1 MGDPPSDPESP
12 YQQSSRR
19 SQPQPLVPEEVLP
32 VVDAQN
38 LRSNQ
43 EMPTSR
49 TNLWGMPQGAS
60 RTQPGDHMMFQPE
73 APQLGGREYPAFPS
87 EFQQRTY
94 LDEVGLQATHDAG
107 LMLQQLQQDQGDL
120 FQPLEAAY
128 PEPQPDFLDPFNMY
142 PREDLQFI
150 QDTQHGPYI
159 RDDPAAQFSPSE
171 LAFMPFGTEV
181 QEPEPRE
188 LAVQNAK
195 AYLLQTSVSCDL
207 SLYEHLVNLLTK
219 ILNQRP
225 EDPLSIL
232 ESLNRTTQMEW
243 FHPKLDT
250 LRDDPEMQ
258 PTYEMA
264 ERQKALFGRRGSS
277 GSGEGEQEMEE
288 EVADTPVPNI
298 MESAFY
304 FEQAGVGLS
313 SDESFRIFMALKQL
327 VEQQPILTCRF
338 WGKILGLSRS
348 YLVAQVEFREGEEE
362 GEEEEVEEMMEGG
375 EVMDAHGEEEE
386 EEDEEEDED
395 EDLDD

>member
-232 ESLNRTTQMEW
+232 EKFENIYIGWGHKYSPENFNPALPAPIQQEYPSGPEIMEIS
-243 FHPKLDT
+243 
-250 LRDDPEMQ
+250 DP
-258 PTYEMA
+258 TV
-264 ERQKALFGRRGSS
+264 
-277 GSGEGEQEMEE
+277 EE
-288 EVADTPVPNI
+288 EQALK
-298 MESAFY
+298 AAQ
-304 FEQAGVGLS
+304 EQAL
-313 SDESFRIFMALKQL
+313 A
-327 VEQQPILTCRF
+327 
-338 WGKILGLSRS
+338 
-348 YLVAQVEFREGEEE
+348 A
-362 GEEEEVEEMMEGG
+362 
-375 EVMDAHGEEEE
+375 AEEE

>member
-1 MGDPPSDPESP
+1 MWAGDWPAYLQAFLRKVGDLFWTMGDPPSDPESP

-19 SQPQPLVPEEVLP
+19 SQPQPLVPEE

-159 RDDPAAQFSPSE
+159 RDEPSTDLPSCKRDQRRNRGVRLWSWE
-171 LAFMPFGTEV
+171 DQWKVRGFYSEGDE
-181 QEPEPRE
+181 E
-188 LAVQNAK
+188 AV
-195 AYLLQTSVSCDL
+195 
-207 SLYEHLVNLLTK
+207 E
-219 ILNQRP
+219 
-225 EDPLSIL
+225 
-232 ESLNRTTQMEW
+232 
-243 FHPKLDT
+243 
-250 LRDDPEMQ
+250 
-258 PTYEMA
+258 
-264 ERQKALFGRRGSS
+264 
-277 GSGEGEQEMEE
+277 
-288 EVADTPVPNI
+288 
-298 MESAFY
+298 Y
-304 FEQAGVGLS
+304 FE
-313 SDESFRIFMALKQL
+313 R
-327 VEQQPILTCRF
+327 
-338 WGKILGLSRS
+338 
-348 YLVAQVEFREGEEE
+348 
-362 GEEEEVEEMMEGG
+362 GG
-375 EVMDAHGEEEE
+375 T
-386 EEDEEEDED
+386 
-395 EDLDD
+395 

>member
-181 QEPEPRE
+181 QVGPSQFPCFEYALVSPC
-188 LAVQNAK
+188 
-195 AYLLQTSVSCDL
+195 SVSQECCRGRR
-207 SLYEHLVNLLTK
+207 S
-219 ILNQRP
+219 QRP
-225 EDPLSIL
+225 GRSPPQAEL
-232 ESLNRTTQMEW
+232 
-243 FHPKLDT
+243 PKAVRLPPP
-250 LRDDPEMQ
+250 RV
-258 PTYEMA
+258 
-264 ERQKALFGRRGSS
+264 F
-277 GSGEGEQEMEE
+277 
-288 EVADTPVPNI
+288 V
-298 MESAFY
+298 
-304 FEQAGVGLS
+304 
-313 SDESFRIFMALKQL
+313 
-327 VEQQPILTCRF
+327 
-338 WGKILGLSRS
+338 
-348 YLVAQVEFREGEEE
+348 
-362 GEEEEVEEMMEGG
+362 
-375 EVMDAHGEEEE
+375 
-386 EEDEEEDED
+386 
-395 EDLDD
+395 

>member
-1 MGDPPSDPESP
+1 MWAGDWPAYLQAFLRKVGDLFWTMGDPPSDPESP

-195 AYLLQTSVSCDL
+195 AYLLQTSVGCDL
-207 SLYEHLVNLLTK
+207 SL
-219 ILNQRP
+219 
-225 EDPLSIL
+225 
-232 ESLNRTTQMEW
+232 
-243 FHPKLDT
+243 
-250 LRDDPEMQ
+250 
-258 PTYEMA
+258 
-264 ERQKALFGRRGSS
+264 
-277 GSGEGEQEMEE
+277 
-288 EVADTPVPNI
+288 
-298 MESAFY
+298 
-304 FEQAGVGLS
+304 
-313 SDESFRIFMALKQL
+313 
-327 VEQQPILTCRF
+327 
-338 WGKILGLSRS
+338 
-348 YLVAQVEFREGEEE
+348 
-362 GEEEEVEEMMEGG
+362 
-375 EVMDAHGEEEE
+375 
-386 EEDEEEDED
+386 
-395 EDLDD
+395 